1 MHGSAVVSQQI
12 RDSKLL
18 NSMFDVDYVN
28 LSTSRKISEIGDNG
42 LFINLKKCLRFA
54 GIVHKRMEYTHFFTG
69 GLVGGNRSVKPV
81 CRYPFEFHVPCK
93 SGDEVYAVLTV
104 CGPVHEVV
112 GAEVGVAPDYYLSVF
127 PLFAEL
133 EYQPLEKSCNVDRLV
148 SPARPEDGKDELSAA
163 AFEQKQGHIAV
174 FPVIGVE
181 QRELLRAVGV
191 GVRVIGI
198 DDDGI
203 WLRVIR
209 GDEVIDEGLSDI
221 EQFLAGQAVLQMCH
235 RRLGSKV
242 NLVRSGP
249 AGTHLQDT
257 VTTEPVAIVGIF
269 EAAIIWYIL
278 WRSISVWLCIT
289 IGSQRGFLI
298 QDSMR
303 SMMRLDDFSY
313 SRTSVNPPSEESSGA
328 EKPTV
333 TFLPAT
339 GSSSNNV
346 GKVW

>member
-1 MHGSAVVSQQI
+1 M
-12 RDSKLL
+12 D
-18 NSMFDVDYVN
+18 
-28 LSTSRKISEIGDNG
+28 
-42 LFINLKKCLRFA
+42 
-54 GIVHKRMEYTHFFTG
+54 
-69 GLVGGNRSVKPV
+69 
-81 CRYPFEFHVPCK
+81 
-93 SGDEVYAVLTV
+93 AVLTV
-104 CGPVHEVV
+104 CGPVNEVV
-112 GAEVGVAPDYYLSVF
+112 GAEVGVAPDYYLSLF

-181 QRELLRAVGV
+181 QRELLRTVCVGI
-191 GVRVIGI
+191 RIIGI

-221 EQFLAGQAVLQMCH
+221 EQFLVGQAVLQTSH

-269 EAAIIWYIL
+269 EAGHGL
-278 WRSISVWLCIT
+278 KFTEKFGNL
-289 IGSQRGFLI
+289 
-298 QDSMR
+298 
-303 SMMRLDDFSY
+303 LDM
-313 SRTSVNPPSEESSGA
+313 
-328 EKPTV
+328 K
-333 TFLPAT
+333 
-339 GSSSNNV
+339 
-346 GKVW
+346 